1 MKSLRGRLIALL
13 LVGIVVAAATT
24 SYLVYLQAN
33 DEVSEL
39 YDAHLR
45 QIATLLSRQANL
57 NNWQDI
63 ASAELAGVDKL
74 RHWEEEEFLI
84 QVWSK
89 DGVLVDSLPN
99 LEAGFQVPLQAE
111 DGLQSRTHASFDWRI
126 YRADGPN
133 YIVQVGQLDRP
144 RARTIEQT
152 SIYLLF
158 PLLLQIPLF
167 LVVAWLAV
175 RLGLLPLDSL
185 SRELGQRRPE
195 LLQPLSDAGLPGELQ
210 PLVRSLNTLLQ
221 RLDTAL
227 QHQRNFVGDA
237 AHELRTPITA
247 LRLQL
252 DALRRA
258 DTAPERAEVM
268 DALDAGIARASTLVH
283 QLLLIA
289 RAENASI
296 QPATD
301 ALSLERIGAEAL
313 ERHLPA
319 ARAGV
324 IDLGMKKLEDGS
336 LRAAPGDIETV
347 LDNLLSNA
355 IRYSPAGSRVDLSL
369 YAPKDADKDDSRGD
383 TIVIEVTDNGPGIPV
398 AERERVFDRFY
409 RLPDTVAAGTGLGLA
424 IAKTICERNGA
435 RISIESGADQRGT
448 RVRVEWP
455 G

>member
-1 MKSLRGRLIALL
+1 
-13 LVGIVVAAATT
+13 
-24 SYLVYLQAN
+24 
-33 DEVSEL
+33 
-39 YDAHLR
+39 
-45 QIATLLSRQANL
+45 
-57 NNWQDI
+57 
-63 ASAELAGVDKL
+63 
-74 RHWEEEEFLI
+74 
-84 QVWSK
+84 
-89 DGVLVDSLPN
+89 
-99 LEAGFQVPLQAE
+99 
-111 DGLQSRTHASFDWRI
+111 
-126 YRADGPN
+126 
-133 YIVQVGQLDRP
+133 
-144 RARTIEQT
+144 
-152 SIYLLF
+152 
-158 PLLLQIPLF
+158 LLLQIPLF

-221 RLDTAL
+221 RLGAAL

-237 AHELRTPITA
+237 AHELRTPIAA

-258 DTAPERAEVM
+258 DTIEERAEVM
-268 DALDAGIARASTLVH
+268 DALDAGIARASTLIN

-289 RAENASI
+289 RAENAAYQ
-296 QPATD
+296 QPA
-301 ALSLERIGAEAL
+301 AAQSLERIGAGAL

-319 ARAGV
+319 ARAGT
-324 IDLGMKKLEDGS
+324 IDLGMRKLEEGL

-347 LDNLLSNA
+347 LDNLLGNA
-355 IRYSPAGSRVDLSL
+355 IRYSPAGSRVDLAL
-369 YAPKDADKDDSRGD
+369 YSCKDAHQDDPLAN

-435 RISIESGADQRGT
+435 RICIESGTDQRGT